1 MSDLVKCEFCC
12 KDVVATNLLLHQ
24 AYCERNSVKCP
35 KCEAMIDQNEMEE
48 HMEIHAD
55 VHK

>member
-24 AYCERNSVKCP
+24 AYCERNSVKCT